1 MGVEEALAGID
12 ACSSLEELRDYL
24 QAHIEKHG
32 FASFNFLDVGNPHID
47 VPYYMGTTGEAWEND
62 YRSNGFV
69 HVDHC
74 VMHARRT
81 NLPFGWDDVPLP
93 PVMTGPKHTTRRLM
107 EAAQDHGFQN
117 GLVIPFHY
125 RDRLGRQYSSLSVFY
140 WKDSSADFHAQLSE
154 TKIELQIVIIYWVQ
168 RAIDLV
174 ADLKQREPK
183 PTFGIPVTQEKPV
196 TLSDRE
202 KDILSWAARGK
213 TSEET
218 SAILKI
224 SNETVSVHMK
234 NAMRKLASA
243 NKTQA
248 AVKAVYLGLIDI

>member
-1 MGVEEALAGID
+1 M
-12 ACSSLEELRDYL
+12 
-24 QAHIEKHG
+24 
-32 FASFNFLDVGNPHID
+32 GNPHVD
-47 VPYYMGTTGEAWEND
+47 VPYYMGTTGETWESD

-81 NLPFGWDDVPLP
+81 NVPFQWDEVALPAII
-93 PVMTGPKHTTRRLM
+93 TGPKHSTRRLM

-140 WKDSSADFHAQLSE
+140 WKESADDFHAQMAE
-154 TKIELQIVIIYWVQ
+154 TKIALQIVIIYWVQ

-174 ADLKQREPK
+174 ADVKQREAK
-183 PTFGIPVTQEKPV
+183 PTFGIPVTPERTV
-196 TLSDRE
+196 ALSDRE

-218 SAILKI
+218 SAILRI
-224 SNETVSVHMK
+224 SNETVSVHMR
-234 NAMRKLASA
+234 NAMRKLASN

-248 AVKAVYLGLIDI
+248 AVKAVYLGIIDI